1 MIKIRIRFEVQTER
15 MKILVTGGAG
25 FIGSH
30 TVVELF
36 NNGDVPIIIDDFR
49 NSDPFIL
56 ERLKEI
62 TGNTPV
68 FYNLDCLDLKGLEDV
83 FEKEKP
89 EGVVHFAAYKAVGE
103 SVEKPVM
110 YYENNIGTLINLLK
124 LVPQHNINY
133 FVFSS
138 SCTVYGDP
146 EVIPVTEQSPI
157 QEASSPYGYTKQV
170 CEKMLQDF
178 CKVNQNIKTVL
189 LRYFNP
195 IGSHPSGLIGELPN
209 GIPNNL
215 VPYVTQTAAGQRD
228 QLTINGGD
236 YNTSDGTCIRDYIHV
251 SDLAD
256 AHVKAFAFLQNQIS
270 NFHVFNVGTGSGST
284 VLEVVKAFEKATKVT
299 VKYFIGPRR
308 EGDVV
313 SIFADNSKILTELDW
328 RPKFSLEE
336 ALLHSWRWQQSLSD

>member
-1 MIKIRIRFEVQTER
+1 

-36 NNGDVPIIIDDFR
+36 ANGDTPIIIDDFR
-49 NSDPFIL
+49 NSEPFIL
-56 ERLKEI
+56 ERITEI
-62 TGNTPV
+62 TGNQPI
-68 FYNLDCLDLKGLEDV
+68 FYNADCLDVKKVE
-83 FEKEKP
+83 EIIQKEKP
-89 EGVVHFAAYKAVGE
+89 EGVIHFAAYKAVGE

-110 YYENNIGTLINLLK
+110 YYENNVGTLVNLLK
-124 LVPQHNINY
+124 LVPKSSIKY

-146 EVIPVTEQSPI
+146 ENIPVTELSPI

-170 CEKMLQDF
+170 CEQLLQDF
-178 CKVNQNIKTVL
+178 SRVNTGVKTVL

-195 IGSHPSGLIGELPN
+195 IGAHPSGLIGELPN

-236 YNTSDGTCIRDYIHV
+236 YNTVDGTCVRDYIHV

-256 AHVKAFAFLQNQIS
+256 AHVKAIKFLQKNHGNIE
-270 NFHVFNVGTGSGST
+270 VFNVGTGTGSS
-284 VLEVVKAFEKATKVT
+284 VLEVVNAFEKATGKK
-299 VKYFIGPRR
+299 VKYAIGPRR
-308 EGDVV
+308 DGDAV
-313 SIFADNSKILTELDW
+313 SVFADNGKIVKELNW
-328 RPKFSLEE
+328 EPHFSLEE
-336 ALLHSWRWQQSLSD
+336 ALAHAWKWQQTL